1 MASEGKLK
9 TVLVNNTIKPILN
22 YTARSNVYQETNNQL
37 GPLEDVQF
45 ANDTEISF
53 NICAWGSTGVAKI
66 SNNYEFIKNLWLRV
80 ELSVDGTEKI
90 GKVVNRVRGKTSL
103 LGWGLID
110 TLYIRIP
117 GMPQLVYDGRLLPY
131 RFFED
136 CESMEKRRELVNL
149 VGYCEANHNKDKR
162 YLFVPI
168 PLPGTD
174 IKGSNVGQSKPFP
187 THLLNSALEIAIKW
201 ARKVDV
207 VDDNARW
214 DIRHA
219 SLVFQYLTL
228 GTPAQL
234 KKALY
239 RYQYLQNYD
248 YEYTVSGLQN
258 SITLMGLNAGETRE
272 LLVVFLPKIADVP
285 NQPYTTCLPYGLKL
299 EFNGQLLW
307 NGGYNG
313 NYQFQNKTE
322 TVVKPGDTLDPRVK
336 FYDIVTS
343 NLPSYW
349 EDFGYYE
356 MPTNEKLPD
365 DGEGDGHLF
374 WSGMTYTEDN
384 GKKLDEKAERVKY
397 EVDILLKDLL
407 FYWGYHEEAIS
418 FNPPSSSYPGVG
430 LFSDEYD
437 ADNEP
442 KIKMALSK
450 MLCKAMN
457 IPYRDIWSARRFLIP
472 SKVNPEPTIL
482 EEGENGEG
490 SEEDPEPGEGDPE
503 PGEGDPEPGEG
514 DPEPGEED
522 PVPEPQAEE
531 VDDTQRAAFLH
542 RLRLYGTQSIP
553 RRNYWVRIPIAQL
566 LERQQNR
573 GDYSLGVDFAH
584 SDLKLSWTNRAIMSG
599 NPDRPDYATLK
610 PVNKVLVQANIQ
622 SVMSF
627 DGGVAK
633 LIQ

>member
-53 NICAWGSTGVAKI
+53 NTCAWGSTGVAKI

-80 ELSVDGTEKI
+80 ELSVDGTDKI
-90 GKVVNRVRGKTSL
+90 NEVINRVRGKTSL
-103 LGWGLID
+103 LGWALID

-136 CESMEKRRELVNL
+136 CETMEKRRELADL
-149 VGYCEANHNKDKR
+149 VGYCEPSHNKDKR

-187 THLLNSALEIAIKW
+187 THLLNSAIEIAIKW

-207 VDDNARW
+207 VEDTASW

-272 LLVVFLPKIADVP
+272 LLVVFLPKIADAP
-285 NQPYTTCLPYGLKL
+285 NQPYATCLPYGLKL
-299 EFNGQLLW
+299 EFNGQVLW

-313 NYQFQNKTE
+313 NYQFQNKTDKAI
-322 TVVKPGDTLDPRVK
+322 KPGDTLDPRMK

-356 MPTNEKLPD
+356 MSSSLELPD
-365 DGEGDGHLF
+365 LEDGKGDGHLF
-374 WSGMTYTEDN
+374 WSGMTYTENN
-384 GKKLDEKAERVKY
+384 GKNLNTVERIKY

-418 FNPPSSSYPGVG
+418 LNPPLTAYPPPGH
-430 LFSDEYD
+430 FSNEY
-437 ADNEP
+437 NVHKEP
-442 KIKMALSK
+442 EIKMSLSK
-450 MLCKAMN
+450 ILCKAIN
-457 IPYRDIWSARRFLIP
+457 IPYRDIWSATRFLLP
-472 SKVNPEPTIL
+472 VVAQPDNPE
-482 EEGENGEG
+482 EDENGG
-490 SEEDPEPGEGDPE
+490 GAGGEE
-503 PGEGDPEPGEG
+503 

-522 PVPEPQAEE
+522 PEPEPQAEN
-531 VDDTQRAAFLH
+531 VTDLARAKFLH
-542 RLRLYGTQSIP
+542 RLRLFGVQSMP
-553 RRNYWVRIPIAQL
+553 RRNYWVRIPVAQL
-566 LERQQNR
+566 LERQQNH

-599 NPDRPDYATLK
+599 NPDRANYATLK

>member
-1 MASEGKLK
+1 
-9 TVLVNNTIKPILN
+9 
-22 YTARSNVYQETNNQL
+22 
-37 GPLEDVQF
+37 
-45 ANDTEISF
+45 
-53 NICAWGSTGVAKI
+53 
-66 SNNYEFIKNLWLRV
+66 
-80 ELSVDGTEKI
+80 
-90 GKVVNRVRGKTSL
+90 
-103 LGWGLID
+103 
-110 TLYIRIP
+110 
-117 GMPQLVYDGRLLPY
+117 MPQLVYDGRLLPY

-207 VDDNARW
+207 VDDNASW

-219 SLVFQYLTL
+219 SLIFQYLTL

-272 LLVVFLPKIADVP
+272 LLVVFLPKIADAP
-285 NQPYTTCLPYGLKL
+285 NQPYTTCLPYGVKL

-313 NYQFQNKTE
+313 NYQFQNKTD
-322 TVVKPGDTLDPRVK
+322 TIVNPGDTLDSRIK
-336 FYDIVTS
+336 FFDIVTS

-365 DGEGDGHLF
+365 LAAGEKGDGHLF

-384 GKKLDEKAERVKY
+384 GKGLDESKDRVKY
-397 EVDILLKDLL
+397 ELDILLKDLL

-418 FNPPSSSYPGVG
+418 FNPPVTQYPGVG
-430 LFSDEYD
+430 LFSDEYGQ
-437 ADNEP
+437 DNEP

-472 SKVNPEPTIL
+472 TNA
-482 EEGENGEG
+482 N
-490 SEEDPEPGEGDPE
+490 EEDPEPGENG
-503 PGEGDPEPGEG
+503 GGAG
-514 DPEPGEED
+514 GEED
-522 PVPEPQAEE
+522 PEPEPPAE
-531 VDDTQRAAFLH
+531 VINDTLRAAFLH
-542 RLRLYGTQSIP
+542 RLRLYGTQSIA
-553 RRNYWVRIPIAQL
+553 RRNYWVRIPVAQL

-599 NPDRPDYATLK
+599 NPDRTNYATLK

>member
-22 YTARSNVYQETNNQL
+22 FTARSNVYQETNNQL

-53 NICAWGSTGVAKI
+53 NTCAWGSTGVAKI

-80 ELSVDGTEKI
+80 ELSVDSTEKI
-90 GKVVNRVRGKTSL
+90 KEVVNRVRGKSSL
-103 LGWGLID
+103 LGWALID

-136 CESMEKRRELVNL
+136 CETMEKRRELADL
-149 VGYCEANHNKDKR
+149 VGYCDTNHNKDKR

-207 VDDNARW
+207 VEEGSSWN
-214 DIRHA
+214 IQHA

-272 LLVVFLPKIADVP
+272 LLVVFLPKIADAP
-285 NQPYTTCLPYGLKL
+285 NQPYTTCLPYGVKL

-313 NYQFQNKTE
+313 NYQFKNKTQTE
-322 TVVKPGDTLDPRVK
+322 IKPGDTLDSRMK

-356 MPTNEKLPD
+356 MPSTVELPV
-365 DGEGDGHLF
+365 GVRRWTSLE
-374 WSGMTYTEDN
+374 WN
-384 GKKLDEKAERVKY
+384 
-397 EVDILLKDLL
+397 DL
-407 FYWGYHEEAIS
+407 
-418 FNPPSSSYPGVG
+418 
-430 LFSDEYD
+430 
-437 ADNEP
+437 
-442 KIKMALSK
+442 
-450 MLCKAMN
+450 
-457 IPYRDIWSARRFLIP
+457 
-472 SKVNPEPTIL
+472 
-482 EEGENGEG
+482 
-490 SEEDPEPGEGDPE
+490 
-503 PGEGDPEPGEG
+503 
-514 DPEPGEED
+514 
-522 PVPEPQAEE
+522 
-531 VDDTQRAAFLH
+531 
-542 RLRLYGTQSIP
+542 
-553 RRNYWVRIPIAQL
+553 
-566 LERQQNR
+566 
-573 GDYSLGVDFAH
+573 
-584 SDLKLSWTNRAIMSG
+584 
-599 NPDRPDYATLK
+599 
-610 PVNKVLVQANIQ
+610 
-622 SVMSF
+622 
-627 DGGVAK
+627 
-633 LIQ
+633 

>member
-1 MASEGKLK
+1 MAAEGKLK

-22 YTARSNVYQETNNQL
+22 FTARSNIYQETNNQL

-53 NICAWGSTGVAKI
+53 NTCAWGSTGVAKI

-80 ELSVDGTEKI
+80 ELGVESDPNISETK
-90 GKVVNRVRGKTSL
+90 NRVRGKTSL
-103 LGWGLID
+103 LGWALID

-136 CESMEKRRELVNL
+136 CETMEKRRELADL
-149 VGYCEANHNKDKR
+149 AGYTDPIHNKNKR
-162 YLFVPI
+162 YLYVPI

-207 VDDNARW
+207 VEKGFSWN
-214 DIRHA
+214 IQHA

-239 RYQYLQNYD
+239 RYQYLQSYD
-248 YEYTVSGLQN
+248 YEYTVSGQQN

-285 NQPYTTCLPYGLKL
+285 NQPYATCLPYGLKL
-299 EFNGQLLW
+299 EFNGQVLW
-307 NGGYNG
+307 NSGYNG
-313 NYQFQNKTE
+313 NYQYKNKT
-322 TVVKPGDTLDPRVK
+322 KDKIIPGDTLDSRVK
-336 FYDIVTS
+336 FFDIVTS

-356 MPTNEKLPD
+356 WPSSTVLPPPGSSED
-365 DGEGDGHLF
+365 DGHLF
-374 WSGMTYTEDN
+374 WSGMTYTVDN
-384 GKKLDEKAERVKY
+384 GKGLDDSEDRVKY
-397 EVDILLKDLL
+397 EIDILLKDLL
-407 FYWGYHEEAIS
+407 FYWGYHEEALS
-418 FNPPSSSYPGVG
+418 LTPTSYPSTT
-430 LFSDEYD
+430 LFGNDYEED
-437 ADNEP
+437 REP
-442 KIKMALSK
+442 AIKMALSK
-450 MLCKAMN
+450 ILCKAMN
-457 IPYRDIWSARRFLIP
+457 IPYRDIWSSTRFLIP
-472 SKVNPEPTIL
+472 ENADPENPEAVVVTDK
-482 EEGENGEG
+482 
-490 SEEDPEPGEGDPE
+490 S
-503 PGEGDPEPGEG
+503 
-514 DPEPGEED
+514 
-522 PVPEPQAEE
+522 
-531 VDDTQRAAFLH
+531 RALFLH
-542 RLRLYGTQSIP
+542 RLRLFGTQSMP
-553 RRNYWVRIPIAQL
+553 RRNYWIRIPIAQL
-566 LERQQNR
+566 LERQQNH

-584 SDLKLSWTNRAIMSG
+584 SDLKLSWTNTAIMSG
-599 NPDRPDYATLK
+599 NPDRPKYDTLK

>member
-22 YTARSNVYQETNNQL
+22 FTARSNVYQETNNQL

-53 NICAWGSTGVAKI
+53 NTCAWGATGVAKI

-90 GKVVNRVRGKTSL
+90 GEVVNRVRGKTSL
-103 LGWGLID
+103 LGWALID

-136 CESMEKRRELVNL
+136 CETMEKRRELANL

-207 VDDNARW
+207 VDDNASW
-214 DIRHA
+214 GIRHA

-248 YEYTVSGLQN
+248 YEYTVSGQQN

-285 NQPYTTCLPYGLKL
+285 NQPYTSCLPYGLKL
-299 EFNGQLLW
+299 EFNGQVLW

-313 NYQFQNKTE
+313 NYQFKNKTQTE
-322 TVVKPGDTLDPRVK
+322 IKPGDTLDSRMK

-356 MPTNEKLPD
+356 MPTTENLP
-365 DGEGDGHLF
+365 GGPTSKQDGHLF
-374 WSGMTYTEDN
+374 WSGMTYSEEN
-384 GKKLDEKAERVKY
+384 GKGLNEKPERVKY
-397 EVDILLKDLL
+397 EIDILLKDLL
-407 FYWGYHEEAIS
+407 FYWGYHEEAIAL
-418 FNPPSSSYPGVG
+418 NPPSSSYPGTA
-430 LFSDEYD
+430 LFGNDYDEE
-437 ADNEP
+437 NEP
-442 KIKMALSK
+442 KIKMLLSK
-450 MLCKAMN
+450 ILCKAMN
-457 IPYRDIWSARRFLIP
+457 IPYRDIWSARRFMVPENALVEDP
-472 SKVNPEPTIL
+472 ESGVN
-482 EEGENGEG
+482 GGG
-490 SEEDPEPGEGDPE
+490 AGGEEDPEPE
-503 PGEGDPEPGEG
+503 PTAKVINDKI
-514 DPEPGEED
+514 
-522 PVPEPQAEE
+522 
-531 VDDTQRAAFLH
+531 RAQFLH
-542 RLRLYGTQSIP
+542 RLRLYGTQSMP
-553 RRNYWVRIPIAQL
+553 RRNYWIRIPIAQL
-566 LERQQNR
+566 LERQQNH

-584 SDLKLSWTNRAIMSG
+584 SDLKLSWTNTAIMSG

>member
-53 NICAWGSTGVAKI
+53 NTCAWGSTGVAKI

-80 ELSVDGTEKI
+80 ELATDGTDKI
-90 GKVVNRVRGKTSL
+90 NEVPNRVRGKTSL
-103 LGWGLID
+103 LGWALID

-136 CESMEKRRELVNL
+136 CETMEKRRELVNL

-207 VDDNARW
+207 VEDTAKW

-248 YEYTVSGLQN
+248 YEYTVSGQQN

-285 NQPYTTCLPYGLKL
+285 NQPYTSCLPYGLKL

-313 NYQFQNKTE
+313 NYQFQNKTNE
-322 TVVKPGDTLDPRVK
+322 VIKPGDTLDPRVK

-356 MPTNEKLPD
+356 MRTNEALPTV
-365 DGEGDGHLF
+365 DGKKDGHLF
-374 WSGMTYTEDN
+374 WSGMTYAVSN
-384 GKKLDEKAERVKY
+384 GTGLGTSAARVKY

-418 FNPPSSSYPGVG
+418 FNPPSSAYPGHG
-430 LFSDEYD
+430 LFANEYNEN
-437 ADNEP
+437 NEP

-457 IPYRDIWSARRFLIP
+457 IPYRDIWSARRFLDP
-472 SKVNPEPTIL
+472 LAQAQSDNPEPD
-482 EEGENGEG
+482 EE
-490 SEEDPEPGEGDPE
+490 
-503 PGEGDPEPGEG
+503 

-522 PVPEPQAEE
+522 PEPEPSPAAIIG
-531 VDDTQRAAFLH
+531 DTQRALFLH
-542 RLRLYGTQSIP
+542 RLRLYGIESMP
-553 RRNYWVRIPIAQL
+553 RRNYWVRIPVAQL
-566 LERQQNR
+566 LERQQNH

>member
-22 YTARSNVYQETNNQL
+22 FTARSNVYQETNNQL

-53 NICAWGSTGVAKI
+53 NTCAWGSTGVAKI

-90 GKVVNRVRGKTSL
+90 NEVVNRVRGKTSL
-103 LGWGLID
+103 LGWALID

-136 CESMEKRRELVNL
+136 CETMEKRRELANL
-149 VGYCEANHNKDKR
+149 VGYCEASHNKDKR

-174 IKGSNVGQSKPFP
+174 VKGSNVGQSKPFP

-207 VDDNARW
+207 VDDNASW

-248 YEYTVSGLQN
+248 YEYTVSGQQN

-285 NQPYTTCLPYGLKL
+285 NQPYTSCLPYGLKL

-313 NYQFQNKTE
+313 NYQFQNKTKTE
-322 TVVKPGDTLDPRVK
+322 VKPGDTLDPRVK

-356 MPTNEKLPD
+356 IPTRDILPD
-365 DGEGDGHLF
+365 VTKGEGDGHLF
-374 WSGMTYTEDN
+374 WSGMTYTGDN
-384 GKKLDEKAERVKY
+384 GKGLNESAERVKY

-407 FYWGYHEEAIS
+407 FYWGYHEEAIA
-418 FNPPSSSYPGVG
+418 FNPPSSAYPGVG
-430 LFSDEYD
+430 LFGNEYKE
-437 ADNEP
+437 DNEP
-442 KIKMALSK
+442 NIKMALSK

-457 IPYRDIWSARRFLIP
+457 IPYRDIWSARRFLTP
-472 SKVNPEPTIL
+472 KKAD
-482 EEGENGEG
+482 
-490 SEEDPEPGEGDPE
+490 EEDPEPGENGGGAG
-503 PGEGDPEPGEG
+503 GEE

-522 PVPEPQAEE
+522 PEPEPQAEI
-531 VDDTQRAAFLH
+531 DDTLRATFLH
-542 RLRLYGTQSIP
+542 RLRIYGTQSIP

-566 LERQQNR
+566 LERQQNH